1 MLASIE
7 VRFCGATIGVL
18 TQHPKDGG
26 IYFQYETG
34 WQDEGVDLSPIH
46 LPLNSLG
53 VLKNDDPMLGGLH
66 GLFWDSIPDA
76 WGNRLLDAQLM
87 NAGIV
92 PERCSSLVRL
102 AYIGNR
108 AMGALEYVP
117 NLGDPS
123 VERAIELAL
132 LDRDAQRIMDTD
144 DGYSPEEAGNY
155 LALIEGGASAGGAKP
170 KVCVGIDEA
179 GSIHV
184 NSEGCMEQWLVKLSA
199 IPSTNKDSKQH
210 GIMEHAYAVMASA
223 CGISTPK
230 TKIIKGISEHGKDRW
245 FFATK
250 RFDRTDQGRRVHVH
264 SLAGLLQEHHS
275 SPLHSYEKLMGAAQ
289 RLVGTIA
296 VKEEIFRRL
305 VFNVL
310 ACNQDDHAR
319 NWAFLMDESGNWSLA
334 PSYDLTM
341 SQGPMRVG
349 NHCLSVNGSRNPE
362 GKDLAVFARK
372 FRIPNA
378 SELFSQV
385 RSGVSRWQEIASTAG
400 FRDAKAAV
408 VQQAIQVKLDN
419 VVFPA
424 ESRKYGR

>member
-1 MLASIE
+1 MLASVE

-18 TQHPKDGG
+18 TQHPREGR
-26 IYFQYETG
+26 IYFQYEPG
-34 WQDEGVDLSPIH
+34 WQDNGVDLSPIH

-53 VLKNDDPMLGGLH
+53 VLKNDDPSLGGLH

-76 WGNRLLDAQLM
+76 WGNRLLDVQLV
-87 NAGIV
+87 NAGSV
-92 PERCSSLVRL
+92 PGLCSSLVRL

-117 NLGDPS
+117 DLGEPAI
-123 VERAIELAL
+123 ERAVELAM

-144 DGYSPEEAGNY
+144 DGYSPVDAGSY
-155 LALIEGGASAGGAKP
+155 LALIDAGASAGGANP
-170 KVCVGIDEA
+170 KVCVGIDQA
-179 GSIHV
+179 GSIHI

-199 IPSTNKDSKQH
+199 IPSNQKDSKQH
-210 GIMEHAYAVMASA
+210 GIMEHAYAVMAAA
-223 CGISTPK
+223 CGISTPE
-230 TKIIKGISEHGKDRW
+230 TRIIKETSEHGKERW

-250 RFDRTDQGRRVHVH
+250 RFDRTDQGARVHVH

-275 SPLHSYEKLMGAAQ
+275 STLHSYEKLMFAAQ
-289 RLVGTIA
+289 RMVGTVA

-305 VFNVL
+305 VFNIL

-319 NWAFLMDESGNWSLA
+319 NWAFLMDEAGGWSLA

-349 NHCLSVNGSRNPE
+349 DHCLSVNGSRNPD
-362 GKDLAVFARK
+362 GKDLAVFAGK

-378 SELFSQV
+378 SDLFSQV
-385 RSGVSRWQEIASTAG
+385 RCGVSRWQEIASVAG
-400 FRDAKAAV
+400 FRDAQAAI
-408 VQQAIQVKLDN
+408 VQQAIQQKLDN

-424 ESRKYGR
+424 ESRKHGR